1 MDNTD
6 AATGLMTS
14 RTISIDKR
22 ATCVIH
28 GNLVV
33 MVVFIEG
40 VDDNTGAIRGFGS
53 EYGHKLS
60 NSESTFSS

>member
-33 MVVFIEG
+33 MVVFTEG
-40 VDDNTGAIRGFGS
+40 VDDNTGAIREFGS
-53 EYGHKLS
+53 EC
-60 NSESTFSS
+60 